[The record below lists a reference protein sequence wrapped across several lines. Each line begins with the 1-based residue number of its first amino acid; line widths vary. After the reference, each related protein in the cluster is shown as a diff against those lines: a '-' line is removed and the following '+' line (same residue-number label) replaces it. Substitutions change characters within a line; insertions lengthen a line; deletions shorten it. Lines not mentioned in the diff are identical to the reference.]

1 MRRRRVNRPQLSITA
16 FPQELE
22 RAVNDYRSKM
32 GMLREGQEAAASVA
46 AEFKVAD
53 TEITVNHYLGVSAM
67 VHNDSYLG
75 FFKKRGALNW

>member
-1 MRRRRVNRPQLSITA
+1 MRRRRVNKPELSITA

-32 GMLREGQEAAASVA
+32 GTPNENQEGAAGVV
-46 AEFKVAD
+46 EFKVAD
-53 TEITVNHYLGVSAM
+53 AEISVNHYLGVSAM

>member
-1 MRRRRVNRPQLSITA
+1 MDLAT

-22 RAVNDYRSKM
+22 RAVNDYRTKVESLKQT
-32 GMLREGQEAAASVA
+32 GEGQGAPSSVP
-46 AEFKVAD
+46 EFKL
-53 TEITVNHYLGVSAM
+53 TEEPLHVNHYLGVSAK